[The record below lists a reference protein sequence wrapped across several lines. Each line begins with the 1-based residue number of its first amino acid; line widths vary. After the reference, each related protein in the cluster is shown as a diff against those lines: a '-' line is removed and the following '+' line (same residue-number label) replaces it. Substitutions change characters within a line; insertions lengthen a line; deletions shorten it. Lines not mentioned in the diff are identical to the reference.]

1 MVIVFAIRGSIS
13 RMDKATLFRLAAP
26 GRLPEQAVFILSM
39 LAMLAIFIANVALAD
54 SSLRLFVLY
63 ALPLL
68 AIGMHSP
75 RRVLYVVGVLTA
87 LSLEALTF
95 ISLKLPVA
103 SMIGNLLLES
113 IVAVVCLSVA
123 DTARDSYLQMLNLS
137 RTDDLTGLMNRR
149 AFVHA
154 TEQEIERQA
163 RYGGEFSILLLD
175 LDGFKGL
182 NDRHGHHIGDLALRR
197 LATALHQHTRRSDS
211 VARLGGDEFVV
222 LMPNTP
228 KAACENICQQ
238 LRAAIVGDGK
248 WSGPVV
254 TASIGSVTFEQPPES
269 VDLALRAADEAM
281 YRAKGNGGD
290 CVVSA

>member
-1 MVIVFAIRGSIS
+1 
-13 RMDKATLFRLAAP
+13 MDRATLFRLAAP

-39 LAMLAIFIANVALAD
+39 LVMLAIFIANVVLAD
-54 SSLRLFVLY
+54 PSLRLYVLY

-68 AIGMHSP
+68 AIGMHTP
-75 RRVLYVVGVLTA
+75 RRSLYVVGVLTA

-95 ISLKLPVA
+95 VSMHQPIA
-103 SMIGNLLLES
+103 TMIGNLLLEAV
-113 IVAVVCLSVA
+113 VAVVCLSVA
-123 DTARDSYLQMLNLS
+123 DTARDSYLQMLNLA

-149 AFVHA
+149 AFVRA
-154 TEQEIERQA
+154 AEQEIERQA
-163 RYGGEFSILLLD
+163 RYGGEFSLLLLD

-182 NDRHGHHIGDLALRR
+182 NDRHGHHIGDQALRR
-197 LATALHQHTRRSDS
+197 LATALRNNTRRSDA

-228 KAACENICQQ
+228 KMACAGICHQ
-238 LRAAIVGDGK
+238 LRKAVAGDGK
-248 WSGPVV
+248 EAGLSM

-269 VDLALRAADEAM
+269 VDAALQAADEAM